1 LDLDTLVETLRKA
14 GLTLELDK
22 TGKATK
28 AGLMVTRVQHG
39 FLIHNLSADLRP
51 RSLNKAQIAAV
62 VKLFPAIEPLLSRN
76 ADTLRRVHFLEERY
90 KSGTLSDFFTLDAG
104 RPMPAPGS
112 SSVNDPSKL
121 PLIYGAIDD
130 SNPNKP
136 IVSLFGSEHGI
147 KSHKLRPD
155 EAMFSFEITK
165 ADADKIRAATNLDE
179 VKDAL
184 KGMVATHARVLYYD
198 DNRIING
205 EAAEKHALKSLA
217 TLEAWTLHILD
228 EFKIKIRGE
237 LFIHV
242 TEDLVLQPGVLV
254 DEAGKASAF
263 RPKTDFLPPGADVMT
278 NHYSNTVLV
287 EEVAGKVKV
296 TRVAGQEMQKFSE
309 TLTKTN
315 LNDLRKRAARVVAA
329 IEAALLKIK

>member
-1 LDLDTLVETLRKA
+1 MDLDTLVETLRKA
-14 GLTLELDK
+14 GLTLELDE

-39 FLIHNLSADLRP
+39 FLIHNLGTDLKP
-51 RSLNKAQIAAV
+51 RRLSKAQIEV
-62 VKLFPAIEPLLSRN
+62 IVKLFPAIEPLLSRN

-90 KSGTLSDFFTLDAG
+90 KSSTLSDFFTLDER

-112 SSVNDPSKL
+112 SSVKDPSKL

-130 SNPNKP
+130 TNPNKP
-136 IVSLFGSEHGI
+136 TVYLFGSELGI

-155 EAMFSFEITK
+155 EAMFSFEVTK
-165 ADADKIRAATNLDE
+165 ADADRIRAATNLDE
-179 VKDAL
+179 IKAAL
-184 KGMVATHARVLYYD
+184 KGMTATHARVLYYD
-198 DNRIING
+198 DNRIISG
-205 EAAEKHALKSLA
+205 ELAEKHALKSLN
-217 TLEAWTLHILD
+217 TLEAWALHILD

-237 LFIHV
+237 LFMHV

-254 DEAGKASAF
+254 DEAGNASGF

-296 TRVAGQEMQKFSE
+296 TRVVGQEMQKFSE

-315 LNDLRKRAARVVAA
+315 VNDLRKRATKVVAA